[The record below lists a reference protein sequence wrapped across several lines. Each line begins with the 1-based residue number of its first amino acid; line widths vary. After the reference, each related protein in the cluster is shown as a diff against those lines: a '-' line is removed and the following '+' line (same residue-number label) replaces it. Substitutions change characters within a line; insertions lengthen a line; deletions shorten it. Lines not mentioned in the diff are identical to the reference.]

1 MRKRVRSLCLGKETL
16 HRLSDNGLRAA
27 AAAVAAGG
35 VVAPISQEG
44 NSCLQSCYFNTCYD
58 TCQWETANGF
68 A

>member
-16 HRLSDNGLRAA
+16 HRLSENGMRAA
-27 AAAVAAGG
+27 AAAVA
-35 VVAPISQEG
+35 VAPISQEG

-58 TCQWETANGF
+58 TCQWETANGL